1 MPPWCCSTA
10 VLGVF
15 EALRRGEAS
24 DALERQAVLVS
35 DVVGEM
41 VGGAVVAGDKASI
54 EAQLRGLVSRGQVLG
69 VVVLDR
75 GHTAAGRGAQLA
87 AQGQPPL
94 GVACRR
100 SAPVIT
106 VELRGLPALATF
118 QPLLEKDE
126 VVGGIWLAVD
136 REPVVAASRRFYTV
150 ALLLLVGLVGCCMVI
165 ATIGAEG
172 IVRPLDDLGE
182 TVAALGGARWGA
194 ASSWRVPRSSTV
206 WGDGS
211 TAWPRP
217 WRPPRRRS
225 RGWPPTSTGRCA
237 SAPGSSRRQSRRF
250 STMANTDPLTG
261 LTNRRGLEIE
271 LDRYLSLSRRNQ
283 QPLAVI
289 MMDLDNFKTYNDKCG
304 HLSGDTVLKAV
315 AAALRGRAR
324 ASDVVARWGGDEF
337 CLLIPATDPD
347 GALAA
352 TQRFVIAVLEA
363 MADLSRSDVS
373 AVLGARAGLAC
384 YPEDGDGGGRAHRP
398 RRRRPVQGQG
408 LGRQRRAARQPQVD
422 GDLTGEGAR
431 CQLSHSPRPRAPGWM
446 PAHGRFCLHV
456 HRLW

>member
-1 MPPWCCSTA
+1 MRAMTFWQRLRNRIVVVAVGAAVVLFTA

-15 EALRRGEAS
+15 EALRRGEAF

-35 DVVGEM
+35 DVVGAM
-41 VGGAVVAGDKASI
+41 VGEAVVAGDKARI
-54 EAQLRGLVSRGQVLG
+54 AEQLRGLVSRGQVLG
-69 VVVLDR
+69 VVILDGSR
-75 GHTAAGRGAQLA
+75 KVLA
-87 AQGQPPL
+87 AEPNWLRKDSHLSVWPADQ
-94 GVACRR
+94 AR
-100 SAPVIT
+100 VIS

-118 QPLLEKDE
+118 QPLVEKDE
-126 VVGGIWLAVD
+126 VVGGTWLAVD

-150 ALLLLVGLVGCCMVI
+150 ALLLLVGMAGCCMVI

-172 IVRPLDDLGE
+172 IVRPLDGLGE
-182 TVAALGGARWGA
+182 TVAALGRGEMGSRFELRGPEELQRLGRRVNRMADA
-194 ASSWRVPRSSTV
+194 LEASQATL
-206 WGDGS
+206 
-211 TAWPRP
+211 
-217 WRPPRRRS
+217 S
-225 RGWPPTSTGRCA
+225 RLA
-237 SAPGSSRRQSRRF
+237 SDLDRQVRERTRELEEASRRF

-289 MMDLDNFKTYNDKCG
+289 MMDLDNFKTYNDRCG
-304 HLSGDTVLKAV
+304 HLSGDTVLRAV

-352 TQRFVIAVLEA
+352 TRRFVIAVLEA

-373 AVLGARAGLAC
+373 AVLGASAGLAC
-384 YPEDGDGGGRAHRP
+384 YPDDGDEAAELIARADAALYKVKASGGSGVLRA
-398 RRRRPVQGQG
+398 
-408 LGRQRRAARQPQVD
+408 
-422 GDLTGEGAR
+422 
-431 CQLSHSPRPRAPGWM
+431 SPKWTET
-446 PAHGRFCLHV
+446 
-456 HRLW
+456 